1 MENVWRQ
8 FRAIDV
14 FVKLDSKENN
24 VQVRAKSLKLLLN
37 ILLKVECCMDY
48 IERFHSSGLMS
59 IYVNFSY
66 TLCLTF
72 RY

>member
-24 VQVRAKSLKLLLN
+24 VQVRAKSLKLFLN
-37 ILLKVECCMDY
+37 ILLK
-48 IERFHSSGLMS
+48 
-59 IYVNFSY
+59 
-66 TLCLTF
+66 
-72 RY
+72 

>member
-1 MENVWRQ
+1 MRDLLFSTKNDVIYFIFKRNYFVFQIHAITMENVWRQ

-37 ILLKVECCMDY
+37 ILL
-48 IERFHSSGLMS
+48 R
-59 IYVNFSY
+59 
-66 TLCLTF
+66 
-72 RY
+72 

>member
-24 VQVRAKSLKLLLN
+24 VHVRAKSLKLFLN
-37 ILLKVECCMDY
+37 IYLGRMLCGLYRAFSLIWPDEHLCKFFV
-48 IERFHSSGLMS
+48 HSL
-59 IYVNFSY
+59 FD
-66 TLCLTF
+66 F
-72 RY
+72 